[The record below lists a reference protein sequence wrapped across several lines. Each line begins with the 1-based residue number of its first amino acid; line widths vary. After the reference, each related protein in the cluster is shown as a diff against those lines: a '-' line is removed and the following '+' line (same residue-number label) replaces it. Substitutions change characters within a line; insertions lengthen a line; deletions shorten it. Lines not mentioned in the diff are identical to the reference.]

1 MKRVQ
6 KVLNFLLPALS
17 LILLIYL
24 WLLAARNIPTFP
36 SPVEAWERFLKL
48 QVKHISGVG
57 ILGHVWA
64 SLLRVLKALGLSIVL
79 GIPFG
84 LMLGW
89 NKTFRGIFKPLFE
102 MLRPIPPIAWI
113 PLVSLWM
120 GVGEGSKVFV
130 IFVGTI
136 APIVV
141 NTFSGVSM
149 VPQQLLDASRSFG
162 ATHSQ
167 VLVDIVLPASLQ
179 SIFAGI
185 KTALSAG
192 WMVVLAAE
200 MISAKQGLG
209 FLITRGS
216 DTNDLALTMVAMV
229 FIGVIGAMISY
240 GFDFVERSLCPWTRR

>member
-1 MKRVQ
+1 MKKFQ
-6 KVLNFLLPALS
+6 KVLNIALPVLSITLLVF
-17 LILLIYL
+17 L
-24 WLLAARNIPTFP
+24 WLLAAKSIPFFP
-36 SPVEAWERFLKL
+36 SPAEAWERFLKL

-84 LMLGW
+84 LLLGW
-89 NKTFRGIFKPLFE
+89 NKTFRGLFKPLFE

-113 PLVSLWM
+113 PLVSLWL
-120 GVGEGSKVFV
+120 GVGEPSKVFV
-130 IFVGTI
+130 IFVGTV
-136 APIVV
+136 APIVI
-141 NTFSGVSM
+141 NTFAGVSM

-167 VLVDIVLPASLQ
+167 VLVDIVLPASLS
-179 SIFAGI
+179 SIIAGI

-200 MISAKQGLG
+200 MISSKQDLG

-216 DTNDLALTMVAMV
+216 DTNDLALCMVSMV

-240 GFDFVERSLCPWTRR
+240 GFDYVERILCPWTRK